1 MFLLTKENEMIM
13 GTWQIL
19 YIGMLC
25 FNLVVFFKLLLKY
38 GFNSELTIN
47 GQVIKYENPNT
58 HVVVHL
64 AIQIVYFMG
73 GFYST
78 IGIPQIL
85 MVALTAYSI
94 ADYFMKMQQP
104 LKYNIISVFTVF
116 IPTILLI
123 WGGFFGKV
131 F

>member
-1 MFLLTKENEMIM
+1 M

-47 GQVIKYENPNT
+47 DQVIKYENPNT
-58 HVVVHL
+58 HAVVHL
-64 AIQIVYFMG
+64 VIQIVYFMG